1 MRSTFA
7 TFSDSVAS
15 FLRSSSPDT
24 TSAAS
29 TLGLSPISYLQ
40 PTNTS
45 TTMTAPPT
53 EDDIT
58 SPPSHELS
66 KLRQSNA
73 LLLKANTHLTTRSQL
88 LSTKLLTSHTRIRD
102 LKTLIADLEA
112 EKEDLLALITK
123 MEVEHGMARIEREF
137 EHEMEVERRG
147 REGEARVRG
156 LEEEVRRERETA
168 ERKVRRVREFYE
180 GLLVG
185 GIKVERVERKVE
197 GVEGE
202 GEKGTGEGGAQGAG
216 EEVGEIKEVGDG
228 DGV

>member
-1 MRSTFA
+1 MT
-7 TFSDSVAS
+7 T
-15 FLRSSSPDT
+15 PPIEDT
-24 TSAAS
+24 T
-29 TLGLSPISYLQ
+29 
-40 PTNTS
+40 
-45 TTMTAPPT
+45 
-53 EDDIT
+53 T
-58 SPPSHELS
+58 SPSSLELL

-88 LSTKLLTSHTRIRD
+88 LSNKLLTSHTRIRD
-102 LKTLIADLEA
+102 LKTLITDLEA

-147 REGEARVRG
+147 REAEARVRG

-202 GEKGTGEGGAQGAG
+202 GEKATGEGVGQGAG
-216 EEVGEIKEVGDG
+216 EEAGETEGFGIGDG
-228 DGV
+228 P